1 VTDYLLLQINKQ
13 IDIINVKN
21 TKTQENNDLED
32 EAKIYLS
39 TQNTKKIAL
48 LKKMNTQVQKATHG
62 KAVIEFI
69 SSKLHDDKFM
79 NKIDINEF
87 MLPIKNGKILNLK
100 TLEVRDRTINDYFSY
115 EIDVN
120 YTPKQKH
127 ANKFFRE
134 LMKDDKS
141 KLSVL
146 QRMLGYSIT
155 SNIES
160 KCYFVLIG
168 AGDNGK
174 SAMMRVIQTIFKPL
188 FMVVQQALLFEQNKM
203 KTELGPY
210 LAILAGKRFG
220 IYNEPSDN
228 LHMNEAVIK
237 SITGGD
243 EVVAK
248 KLYCDPFT
256 FTPVIKMW
264 ILTNKNINFD
274 VSSPA
279 MVKRTKIVPMDAE
292 FSDKPTEGQYR
303 KDPQFVEDLQ
313 TIYKDEVFSFIAQGA
328 YEYYKYKSFGDE
340 ECESINKYKTE
351 YIDNQDDVKA
361 FLNEKCI
368 IDENLKCKISTTEL
382 FEAYIDFCKEHELRM
397 IKREEF
403 YKRLG
408 SKKLNSCKLHGNWY
422 YKHIKL
428 KPFDNSYNEEI
439 IDDDEIIEKEPKSI
453 KCYTQNKIET
463 VSESES
469 DEEEEVIKKE
479 EIIIP
484 VPKKADKKIVVKK
497 IVAKKEKILHMIDE
511 TDDEHYSDAE
521 NIKELF

>member
-1 VTDYLLLQINKQ
+1 
-13 IDIINVKN
+13 
-21 TKTQENNDLED
+21 
-32 EAKIYLS
+32 
-39 TQNTKKIAL
+39 
-48 LKKMNTQVQKATHG
+48 
-62 KAVIEFI
+62 
-69 SSKLHDDKFM
+69 
-79 NKIDINEF
+79 
-87 MLPIKNGKILNLK
+87 
-100 TLEVRDRTINDYFSY
+100 
-115 EIDVN
+115 
-120 YTPKQKH
+120 
-127 ANKFFRE
+127 
-134 LMKDDKS
+134 
-141 KLSVL
+141 
-146 QRMLGYSIT
+146 
-155 SNIES
+155 
-160 KCYFVLIG
+160 
-168 AGDNGK
+168 
-174 SAMMRVIQTIFKPL
+174 
-188 FMVVQQALLFEQNKM
+188 
-203 KTELGPY
+203 
-210 LAILAGKRFG
+210 
-220 IYNEPSDN
+220 
-228 LHMNEAVIK
+228 MNEAVIK

-292 FSDKPTEGQYR
+292 FSDKPTVGQYR

-453 KCYTQNKIET
+453 KCYSKNKIET

-497 IVAKKEKILHMIDE
+497 AVKKITPKEKILHMIDE